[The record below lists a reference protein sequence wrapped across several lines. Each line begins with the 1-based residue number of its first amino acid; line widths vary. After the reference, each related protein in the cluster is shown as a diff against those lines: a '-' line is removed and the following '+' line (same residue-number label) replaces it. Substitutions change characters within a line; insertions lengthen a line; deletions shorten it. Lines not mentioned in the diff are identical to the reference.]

1 MMLEI
6 VYLQQTYIF
15 IWTNNRGKIDVGFFR
30 DLHIS
35 LKGKLTLAFLINDIM
50 LSTLRKGREVY
61 LFYKG

>member
-15 IWTNNRGKIDVGFFR
+15 IWTNNRVKIDVEFFR

-35 LKGKLTLAFLINDIM
+35 LKGKLSLAFLIKDIM
-50 LSTLRKGREVY
+50 LSTSRKEGEVY